1 MQGLQLDV
9 SHYNVSVT
17 IKMYVG
23 HPNGTPSRR
32 IRIMGRAKI
41 AVRRSSSPAP
51 GSVNDR
57 EAKKKRSGNK
67 TSGQGLMA
75 GLRER
80 KKARLRQQI
89 VETALHLFRQRGYEN
104 TRIDDI
110 VQTLE
115 ISQPTF
121 FRYFPSRTGALREVA
136 RRACARQA
144 ESLRSELAVKAPTEQ
159 RLRRF
164 YETLG
169 NVSEVG
175 RPLWQAVILAGAMD
189 PVRSPELR
197 GAEAATVRLL
207 REIIAEGQKNGEV
220 TVDFPI
226 VHLAEFME
234 GLFNPVVRQ
243 WAVDLTGPHK
253 LTERVHNAVEFFLR
267 GARP

>member
-1 MQGLQLDV
+1 M
-9 SHYNVSVT
+9 
-17 IKMYVG
+17 
-23 HPNGTPSRR
+23 RR
-32 IRIMGRAKI
+32 TKN
-41 AVRRSSSPAP
+41 AVRRTPPSAASRSSNESRTSKK
-51 GSVNDR
+51 GRDR
-57 EAKKKRSGNK
+57 AGIAQRNEP
-67 TSGQGLMA
+67 

-121 FRYFPSRTGALREVA
+121 FRYFPSKDAVLREVG
-136 RRACARQA
+136 RRAFARQA
-144 ESLRSELAVKAPTEQ
+144 ESLRSELAVKATTEQ

-169 NVSEVG
+169 NVTEVG

-197 GAEAATVRLL
+197 GAEAVTVRLL

-220 TVDFPI
+220 TADFPT

-234 GLFNPVVRQ
+234 GLFNTVVRQ

-267 GARP
+267 GAKP

>member
-1 MQGLQLDV
+1 
-9 SHYNVSVT
+9 
-17 IKMYVG
+17 
-23 HPNGTPSRR
+23 
-32 IRIMGRAKI
+32 MGRAKV
-41 AVRRSSSPAP
+41 AERRTPASHPQAARNNQP
-51 GSVNDR
+51 GKTRHGRQPSR
-57 EAKKKRSGNK
+57 K
-67 TSGQGLMA
+67 TSEG

-89 VETALHLFRQRGYEN
+89 VETALHLFRRHGYRK

-110 VQTLE
+110 VQTLD

-121 FRYFPSRTGALREVA
+121 FRYFPSKDAVLREVG
-136 RRACARQA
+136 RRAFARQA
-144 ESLRSELAVKAPTEQ
+144 ESLKSELAIKATTEQ

-169 NVSEVG
+169 NVTEVG

-197 GAEAATVRLL
+197 GAEAATVSLL
-207 REIIAEGQKNGEV
+207 REIIAQGQKSGEI
-220 TVDFPI
+220 TDDFPV

-234 GLFNPVVRQ
+234 GLFNTVVRQ

-267 GARP
+267 GAKP